1 MLTVITGPMFSGKS
15 ADLIRRVNRLRVGG
29 KKVQIFKYLADAR
42 YAPNDKIASFD
53 GFFIDGQAATYSH
66 EVVSL
71 LDLSN
76 EVFVFDEVQ
85 FFDGAILAVLSTLID
100 LGKEVIVAGLNLD
113 FRGEPFQFA
122 DSHVTF
128 GDLLVKADYIV
139 KLSAICTYSHDGV
152 KCGKDASRT
161 QRLIGGV
168 PAPYHNPIVMLGSS
182 ESYEARCVAHHVVPG
197 KPFAHFYARPQAQQ
211 NLAVL
216 FPTE

>member
-29 KKVQIFKYLADAR
+29 KKVQIFKYIADAR

-76 EVFVFDEVQ
+76 EVFVFDEIQ

-113 FRGEPFQFA
+113 FRAEPFQFA
-122 DSHVTF
+122 DSHLSF
-128 GDLLVKADYIV
+128 AELLVKADYIV

-161 QRLIGGV
+161 QRLIGGI
-168 PAPYHNPIVMLGSS
+168 PAPYQNPVVMIGSS
-182 ESYEARCVAHHVVPG
+182 ESYEARCVSHHVVPG
-197 KPFAHFYARPQAQQ
+197 KPFAHFYARPQTQHYSTA
-211 NLAVL
+211 LL
-216 FPTE
+216 PTE

>member
-15 ADLIRRVNRLRVGG
+15 AELIRRVNRLRVGG
-29 KKVQIFKYLADAR
+29 KKVQIFKYLADSR
-42 YAPNDKIASFD
+42 YAPNDKVASFD

-122 DSHVTF
+122 DSHLSF

-139 KLSAICTYSHDGV
+139 KLSAICTYSHDAV

-197 KPFAHFYARPQAQQ
+197 KPFAHFYARQQTQQ
-211 NLAVL
+211 NFAVL